1 MSVELLV
8 ATTNPGKHV
17 EIEAVLKDL
26 PVQAVSLSALSGW
39 PKVIEDG
46 KTFEENARKKARTL
60 AEFFGYFTL
69 ADDSGLEVDALN
81 GVPGI
86 HSARYSG
93 ENANDLRNN
102 EQLLR
107 SLKGLPR
114 EQRRARFV
122 CVIALCS
129 PISNGGKEWLFHG
142 ECEGWIAFEPRGENG
157 FGYDPLFFYP
167 PLGKTFG
174 EIDRTTKGRYSHR
187 GKALAKLKQAL
198 PSVLQSLTNP

>member
-1 MSVELLV
+1 MELLV
-8 ATTNPGKHV
+8 ATTNPGKLA
-17 EIEAVLKDL
+17 EIEAVFKNL
-26 PVQAVSLSALSGW
+26 PVQVIPLSALSGW
-39 PKVIEDG
+39 PKVVEDG
-46 KTFEENARKKARTL
+46 KSFKENALKKARTL
-60 AEFFGYFTL
+60 ADFSGYLTM

-81 GVPGI
+81 GAPGI

-93 ENANDLRNN
+93 EDADDARNN
-102 EQLLR
+102 EKLLQALVHVPQEKR
-107 SLKGLPR
+107 S
-114 EQRRARFV
+114 ARFV

-129 PISNGGKEWLFHG
+129 PILNGKKEWLFYG

-174 EIDRTTKGRYSHR
+174 EIDRETKGGVSHR

-198 PSVLQSLTNP
+198 PSLLHAMTNP